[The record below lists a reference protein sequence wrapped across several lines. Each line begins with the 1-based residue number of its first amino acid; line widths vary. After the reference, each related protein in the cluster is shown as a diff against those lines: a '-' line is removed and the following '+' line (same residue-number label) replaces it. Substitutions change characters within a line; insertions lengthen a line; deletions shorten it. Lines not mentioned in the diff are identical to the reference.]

1 MADKNVKAELN
12 AENLEEVAGGALR
25 EVEVRPAT
33 KEDAMKGGGDY
44 FVMHEK
50 DLVSNKQAPED
61 EGKKSGKEIDFT

>member
-12 AENLEEVAGGALR
+12 VEDLEEVAGGAVG
-25 EVEVRPAT
+25 EGRPAT

-50 DLVSNKQAPED
+50 DLVTNKQAPED
-61 EGKKSGKEIDFT
+61 KGKKSGKEIDFT